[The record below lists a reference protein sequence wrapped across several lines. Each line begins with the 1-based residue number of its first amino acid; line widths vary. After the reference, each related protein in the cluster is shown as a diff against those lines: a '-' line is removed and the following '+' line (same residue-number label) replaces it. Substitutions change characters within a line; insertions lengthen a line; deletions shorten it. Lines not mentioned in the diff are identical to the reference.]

1 MECPKCHEPLEV
13 GAYVPEEQRLSLSIE
28 YESEMVAA
36 RTFGET
42 ISNTAKLLQSVAREM
57 GQPVFVV
64 IEGIDYAPRKAAVHF
79 VILAKKPS
87 PRQGEKC
94 LAETADGQELARCKE
109 YPRCI

>member
-1 MECPKCHEPLEV
+1 MECPKCHEPLEI

-42 ISNTAKLLQSVAREM
+42 ISNTAKLLQSVAKEM

-64 IEGIDYAPRKAAVHF
+64 IEGIDYAPSKATVHF
-79 VILAKKPS
+79 VILAKAKPQ
-87 PRQGEKC
+87 PGGEKH
-94 LAETADGQELARCKE
+94 D
-109 YPRCI
+109 